1 MKLVSEASKQVYGEA
16 AGHGLI
22 LSRVNSREQRA
33 GYDTKK
39 DYSLE
44 SSEDTA

>member
-1 MKLVSEASKQVYGEA
+1 MGGQA
-16 AGHGLI
+16 ARHGLI
-22 LSRVNSREQRA
+22 LSRVNIREQRA

-39 DYSLE
+39 VYSLK